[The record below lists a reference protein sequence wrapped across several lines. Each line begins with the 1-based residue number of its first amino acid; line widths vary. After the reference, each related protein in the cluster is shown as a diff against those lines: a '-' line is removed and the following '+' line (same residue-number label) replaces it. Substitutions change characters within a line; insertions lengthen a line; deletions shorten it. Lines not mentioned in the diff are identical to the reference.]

1 MNPRNLVPRALVS
14 LALLGVATEALARVG
29 GGEGFSTG
37 NHGGGGGGYGGG
49 GGGGGNGGGELIYLL
64 IRLCIEYPAIG
75 IPVLIVVV
83 FFVIANARA
92 QPNVR
97 RDLGWQRP
105 TERPPARESGWAE
118 LAKMDTALSEP
129 VFQDFVQL
137 VFRRAYA
144 VTPGGPWETLAPFV
158 SEAARATLTAN
169 ARDTTRY
176 DDVVV
181 ASTTIERTSQ
191 RDDEDQISVA
201 ITSSR
206 VEQTPAGPR
215 SFYNEERWVFA
226 RKAGARSLA
235 PDAAVRLGCPSCGA
249 AVQCDP
255 MGACTH
261 CGTPITA
268 GQLQW
273 QVRSV
278 EASVRRPI
286 TAPELSFFDGGEEA
300 SYRQP
305 NVLAADLPVQLRSFH
320 GRHPDF
326 DSEGFQRRATF
337 VFTSLQAAWDAGRWD
352 DARPFVTD
360 SAWGTLRFWLDR
372 YKAGG
377 LRNRLADVRVERMQ
391 VVKITLDAWYESV
404 TVRFWASTKDW
415 VEDAGGRVVGGNKDR
430 DRKFTEYWTFLRAVG
445 SGDTSKDPAH
455 CPSCGAP
462 LDKVN
467 AAGKCGYCD
476 TVITTGKFDWV
487 LTRIDQAE
495 VYRG

>member
-1 MNPRNLVPRALVS
+1 VLRLAVS
-14 LALLGVATEALARVG
+14 LALLGVAAEAFARVG
-29 GGEGFSTG
+29 GGHGFSSG
-37 NHGGGGGGYGGG
+37 GHSSGGGGGGRGFSSGGGDGGG
-49 GGGGGNGGGELIYLL
+49 GGELLYLL

-75 IPVLIVVV
+75 VPVLVVV
-83 FFVIANARA
+83 VLFVIMNSRE
-92 QPNVR
+92 QRMIR
-97 RDLGWQRP
+97 RDLSWQPP
-105 TERPPARESGWAE
+105 TEHLPIRSSGWAA
-118 LAKMDTALSEP
+118 LANTDPALSEP
-129 VFQDFVQL
+129 VFLDFVQL

-144 VTPGGPWETLAPFV
+144 ATPSGPWEPLAPFV
-158 SEAARATLTAN
+158 SEDARVKLMAN

-181 ASTTIERTSQ
+181 ASTTIERTMTRGGQ
-191 RDDEDQISVA
+191 DEVTVA

-206 VEQTPAGPR
+206 LEHTPQGPQ

-226 RKAGARSLA
+226 RAAGARSLA
-235 PDAAVRLGCPSCGA
+235 PDAAIRLGCPSCGA
-249 AVQCDP
+249 AIQCDR
-255 MGACTH
+255 MGACTN

-278 EASVRRPI
+278 DATQRRPI
-286 TAPELSFFDGGEEA
+286 TAPEVSFFNGGEEP

-305 NVLAADLPVQLRSFH
+305 NVLAPDLAVQLRAFH
-320 GRHPDF
+320 GRHPTF
-326 DSEGFQRRATF
+326 DSKEFQRRATYA
-337 VFTSLQAAWDAGRWD
+337 FTSLQSAWDAGRWD

-377 LRNRLADVRVERMQ
+377 LRNRLADVHVERMQ
-391 VVKITLDAWYESV
+391 VVKVTLDAWYESV
-404 TVRFWASTKDW
+404 TVRFWASSKDW
-415 VEDAGGRVVGGNKDR
+415 VEDSRGKVVGGNKDR
-430 DRKFTEYWTFLRAVG
+430 DRKFSEYWTFVRAIG
-445 SGDTSKDPAH
+445 SGDKSADPAH

-487 LTRIDQAE
+487 LSRIDQTE